1 MHSPSRAI
9 VVAMSLLVAP
19 LALSA
24 QTTQARQGFNISFGV
39 GAGSGGVTCDGCSTD
54 RQNGYS
60 GYLRMGG
67 TVSPKLI
74 VGGETQGWMHSS
86 NSETDQFSY
95 LTAFAQYYPSVSNG
109 LFLKGGLGFGATSFE
124 VKNDPFLG
132 DYKMTSG
139 GMAGTIGM
147 GYDIR
152 MATNFSLTPYMNYLS
167 TFGANAKSGGQDLG
181 FKLNGNVVQLG
192 IGFTWH

>member
-9 VVAMSLLVAP
+9 VVAVSLLVAP

-24 QTTQARQGFNISFGV
+24 QTVQARQGFTFGFGV
-39 GAGSGGVTCDGCSTD
+39 GAGSGGVSCDGCSTD

-67 TVSPKLI
+67 TVSPKLVI
-74 VGGETQGWMHSS
+74 GGETQGWIHSA
-86 NSETDQFSY
+86 NGETDQFSY

-109 LFLKGGLGFGATSFE
+109 FFMKGGLGFGGTSME
-124 VKNDPFLG
+124 IKNDPQLG
-132 DYKMTSG
+132 NYKMTSA
-139 GMAGTIGM
+139 GMAGTVGL

-152 MATNFSLTPYMNYLS
+152 MAKNFSLTPYVNYLS
-167 TFGANAKSGGQDLG
+167 TFGAAAKSGGNDLG
-181 FKLNGNVVQLG
+181 FKLNGNVFQLG
-192 IGFTWH
+192 MGFTWH